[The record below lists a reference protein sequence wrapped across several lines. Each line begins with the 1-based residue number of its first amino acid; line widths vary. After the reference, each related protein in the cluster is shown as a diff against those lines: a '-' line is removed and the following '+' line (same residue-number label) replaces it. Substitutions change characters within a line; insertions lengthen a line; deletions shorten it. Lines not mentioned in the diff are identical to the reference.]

1 MNRDLSK
8 SLWTRARRKKGIEIF
23 LWSWIKIVN
32 KIWNEFSRSRFVI
45 FQFQVASFSL
55 CERNI
60 MFFVRLGLFTFFLV
74 CYELIWSS
82 TSFSTGNN
90 GKRESTQKPL
100 LRPRVWG
107 SPAEGRHP
115 CYRSNLRPWRVMVF
129 VDERWRGNQ
138 PQFGSYS
145 RVNKISYTLRIV
157 HIRALPKQIDT
168 AAIKLFNPSLLNAT

>member
-1 MNRDLSK
+1 
-8 SLWTRARRKKGIEIF
+8 
-23 LWSWIKIVN
+23 
-32 KIWNEFSRSRFVI
+32 
-45 FQFQVASFSL
+45 
-55 CERNI
+55 

-145 RVNKISYTLRIV
+145 RVNTISYTLRIV
-157 HIRALPKQIDT
+157 HIRALPKQIT
-168 AAIKLFNPSLLNAT
+168 SMLLQLNFLTHHFWMQLSKGVNLFVNLLLTFSICFSRLTYSVLPEIT

>member
-1 MNRDLSK
+1 MNTCK
-8 SLWTRARRKKGIEIF
+8 KKKGDWNFSLIIN
-23 LWSWIKIVN
+23 KKVN